1 MKESTACRLFF
12 YVTIQRTTLKRT
24 KRREFVMTEK
34 EARNLSEKASK
45 ACMPE
50 SQLIRLLIAGY
61 HPPEAPGKEFY
72 DDMRELLKASGELV
86 AAPKE
91 ADPNTASFLLSEALA
106 LKELRLKLERKYLSG
121 ERSDIQWR

>member
-1 MKESTACRLFF
+1 M
-12 YVTIQRTTLKRT
+12 KRT

-34 EARNLSEKASK
+34 EARDLSEKASK

-50 SQLIRLLIAGY
+50 SQLIRILIAGY
-61 HPPEAPGKEFY
+61 HPPAAPDKGFF
-72 DDMRELLKASGELV
+72 DDMRELLKVSGELV
-86 AAPKE
+86 AAAKE
-91 ADPNTASFLLSEALA
+91 ADPDTASFLLSEALA

>member
-1 MKESTACRLFF
+1 
-12 YVTIQRTTLKRT
+12 
-24 KRREFVMTEK
+24 MTER
-34 EARNLSEKASK
+34 EARNLSDKAAM

-61 HPPEAPGKEFY
+61 HPPEAPAKEFY
-72 DDMRELLKASGELV
+72 DDMRELLKASSELV
-86 AAPKE
+86 SAARE

-121 ERSDIQWR
+121 ERREI